1 MVDRSSE
8 AGSQGDTTVTDMATS
23 EMNVVTKRSGF
34 VSEDELLPTNHIQ
47 SGGGGSSNSNS
58 IHGRGD
64 ISSSVARV
72 DCVFPS
78 PQCDPLLPWRK
89 AFHLMKA
96 SPNLSL
102 LMGSNPLSRTLPQ
115 MPDGS
120 PAPLYPIRQT
130 LSWKDVQAHG
140 GQVTGVL
147 STSNCNT
154 EAASTLLL
162 LLLLFDKN
170 GVELGQCAISL
181 SSLFWG
187 VLSSR
192 GCGGEE
198 GAATAFERIEA
209 PLYSGGCKIGVL
221 TGVFSLVDSL
231 HTS

>member
-1 MVDRSSE
+1 MDRSSE

-34 VSEDELLPTNHIQ
+34 VSEDELLPTSHFQ

-102 LMGSNPLSRTLPQ
+102 LMGSNPLSRSFVMVVSIYYSAPDARRLSCTSLPDSTDTL
-115 MPDGS
+115 
-120 PAPLYPIRQT
+120 
-130 LSWKDVQAHG
+130 
-140 GQVTGVL
+140 
-147 STSNCNT
+147 
-154 EAASTLLL
+154 
-162 LLLLFDKN
+162 
-170 GVELGQCAISL
+170 VEGRT
-181 SSLFWG
+181 
-187 VLSSR
+187 SSR
-192 GCGGEE
+192 GPGNGC
-198 GAATAFERIEA
+198 T
-209 PLYSGGCKIGVL
+209 LYQQLQHGSGL
-221 TGVFSLVDSL
+221 DTTSTSSSL
-231 HTS
+231 